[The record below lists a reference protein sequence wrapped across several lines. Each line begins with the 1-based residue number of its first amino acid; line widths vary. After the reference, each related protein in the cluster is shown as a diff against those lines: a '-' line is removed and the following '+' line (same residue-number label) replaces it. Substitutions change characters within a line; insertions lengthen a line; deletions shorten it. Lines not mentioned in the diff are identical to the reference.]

1 MHNYL
6 NILLIIITLFV
17 ASCSKNPT
25 EAYQVD
31 NQIQLEGNIDN
42 KYSHLYNSLYIHI
55 ALERNLNKD
64 ALRIFVENIDI
75 LKDPKLYE
83 KISKISLN
91 LYDYKKS
98 EIIAKRWIIVEPNS
112 YLPYQFAIK
121 SSLDNSN
128 IFLAEKY
135 FESYI
140 KKIKPINK
148 SDYSKLIYSLFDNKN
163 RLNVIDFFENYL
175 NKNNNHALNLS
186 FIELLYSYNMPS
198 RVIYYI
204 DEIGSL
210 RERSL
215 VRLYANSLLL
225 LHKNTQAKDLLENF
239 LQNRPSSDRQV
250 EYELLDIY
258 ASLNDMVAMEKLIQD
273 IFGRDPNNPE
283 NIYRISR
290 ILYENKKYNLS
301 EKYLAAI
308 VSENDDVNLLRGLND
323 YKLGNYTEA
332 IGHYQRISDYNL
344 KIIALMHIS
353 SVLVELDGIEEAIL
367 FLDNQ
372 INKYSA
378 PTIKERFILKQIS
391 LLNEYELHEE
401 IIELSTKYLNS
412 KMPSPNLL
420 YARAMA
426 YEELREI
433 RLMEADL
440 INVLLI
446 DQKNANTL
454 NALGYSLTVH
464 TQRYDE
470 AYALIYEAHL
480 YDPGSAAI
488 LDSLGWVEYKR
499 GNYADALKFIE
510 ASYEKDKDK
519 EIILH
524 YCEILIK
531 TKSYDKLRSI
541 VHLELNRNSDDE
553 SFVQK
558 LNTINNEIPL

>member
-17 ASCSKNPT
+17 VSCSKNPT
-25 EAYQVD
+25 EAHQVD
-31 NQIQLEGNIDN
+31 DQIQLGGSIDN
-42 KYSHLYNSLYIHI
+42 KYNHLYNSLYIHI

-64 ALRIFVENIDI
+64 ALRVFVKNIDV
-75 LKDPKLYE
+75 LKDTKLYK

-98 EIIAKRWIIVEPNS
+98 EIIAKRWLIVEPNS
-112 YLPYQFAIK
+112 YSPYQFAIK
-121 SSLDNSN
+121 SSLDNSD

-140 KKIKPINK
+140 KKIQPINK

-163 RLNVIDFFENYL
+163 RLNVIQFFENYL
-175 NKNNNHALNLS
+175 NKNKNQALNLS

-198 RVIYYI
+198 KVIYYI
-204 DEIGSL
+204 DKIGSL
-210 RERSL
+210 SERNL

-225 LHKNTQAKDLLENF
+225 LHRDIQAKDLLENF
-239 LQNRPSSDRQV
+239 LQNKPSSDRQV
-250 EYELLDIY
+250 EYELLGIY
-258 ASLNDMVAMEKLIQD
+258 ALLNDMVATEKLIKD
-273 IFGRDPNNPE
+273 IFERDPDNPE

-308 VSENDDVNLLRGLND
+308 VSENDEVNILRGLND
-323 YKLGNYTEA
+323 YELGNYTEA
-332 IGHYQRISDYNL
+332 INHYERVSNYNL
-344 KIIALMHIS
+344 KIIALIHTS
-353 SVLVELDGIEEAIL
+353 SVLVETDSIEKAIL
-367 FLDNQ
+367 FLDNH
-372 INKYSA
+372 INKYFA
-378 PTIKERFILKQIS
+378 PTIKERFMLKQIS
-391 LLNEYELHEE
+391 LLNEYELYGE

-412 KMPSPNLL
+412 KVPSPNLL

-433 RLMEADL
+433 KLMEKDL
-440 INVLLI
+440 TTVLLI

-454 NALGYSLTVH
+454 NALGYSLAVH

-470 AYALIYEAHL
+470 AYELIHEAHL

-499 GNYADALKFIE
+499 GNYVDALKFVE
-510 ASYEKDKDK
+510 ASYERDKDK

-531 TKSYDKLRSI
+531 NKSYNKLKNI
-541 VHLELNRNSDDE
+541 IHLELERNSDDE

-558 LNTINNEIPL
+558 LNSMNNEIPL